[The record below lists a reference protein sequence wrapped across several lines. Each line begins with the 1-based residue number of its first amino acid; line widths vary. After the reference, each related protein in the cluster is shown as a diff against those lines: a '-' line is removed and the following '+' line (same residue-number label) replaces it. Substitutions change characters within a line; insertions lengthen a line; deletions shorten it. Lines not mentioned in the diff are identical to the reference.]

1 MSNEESQYILGD
13 ENTTIDLSFLYQ
25 IAEDDT
31 EYIRLMIDTFI
42 ETIAPV
48 TEEMAQACAS
58 NDWDTL
64 QKKAHYTKSS
74 LSVKQVKQMRD
85 LVVSIEDNCKKGL
98 LLDEMP
104 SKVREVA
111 RQFLLAKDILLDY
124 KSSII

>member
-13 ENTTIDLSFLYQ
+13 ENTTIDLNFLYQ
-25 IAEDDT
+25 VAEDDT

-48 TEEMAQACAS
+48 TEEMAQASAS

-74 LSVKQVKQMRD
+74 LSVIQVKQMRD
-85 LVVSIEDNCKKGL
+85 LVISIEDNCKKGT

-104 SKVREVA
+104 GKVADVTQ
-111 RQFLLAKDILLDY
+111 QFLKAKEILLTY
-124 KSSII
+124 KSSIV